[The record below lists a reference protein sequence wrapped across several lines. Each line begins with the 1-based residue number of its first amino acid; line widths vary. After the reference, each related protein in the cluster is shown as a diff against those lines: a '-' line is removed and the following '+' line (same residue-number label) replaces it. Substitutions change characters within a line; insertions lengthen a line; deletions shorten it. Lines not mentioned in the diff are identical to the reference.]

1 MRAVLDGLRL
11 TGAVFLRAEYTEN
24 WAYESLPVEDVAS
37 ALVPDARRVTLFH
50 VVASGRCWVEVD
62 SGERHWAS
70 AGDVIVLPYGDS
82 HRMGGLNDAELVSAA
97 SLRHAAAVVG
107 DAGDPLRRG
116 RRRHRRRLRLPHLRR
131 PALRPGAA
139 RAASGVRGQPD
150 HADGQAFVRAN
161 IDYALQQTSLVGDDK
176 VEVSTEVPRLLLT
189 EILRIHLA
197 SAPASQSGWLL
208 ALRDPVLAPAL
219 AALHAD
225 PGRKWTV
232 AELARASLVSASS
245 LDQRF
250 RDVLG
255 MPPIRYLTVWRMHTA
270 RSLLSSTELAVAGG
284 GAPGRLRLRGGV
296 QPGLQ
301 ARPRRLAEPVAGRDE
316 RRGLSAGLSRRRGGP
331 GRPPRPDRCPS
342 ARCFSAYSCAACRAA
357 CSTPSPLTTL
367 PARPAGLDDAE
378 GLELAVGARDGVG
391 GQAEIAGEPAYGR
404 QLRARAQLARL
415 DLGADL
421 LAHLLVRR
429 DGGRVVDGDHGLPDT
444 LHRDRSA
451 VSVCHSVR

>member
-37 ALVPDARRVTLFH
+37 ALVPEARRVTLFH

-97 SLRHAAAVVG
+97 TFVTPPPWSEMPVIRYGEGG
-107 DAGDPLRRG
+107 DATDVVCGYLTSDDPLFDPG
-116 RRRHRRRLRLPHLRR
+116 LRALP
-131 PALRPGAA
+131 PVFVVSPTTPTA
-139 RAASGVRGQPD
+139 
-150 HADGQAFVRAN
+150 QAFVRAN
-161 IDYALQQTSLVGDDK
+161 IDYALQQTSLVGENR

-208 ALRDPVLAPAL
+208 ALRDPILAPAL

-225 PGRKWTV
+225 AGRKWTV
-232 AELARASLVSASS
+232 ADLARASLVSASS

-270 RSLLSSTELAVAGG
+270 RSLLSSTELAVAGVARRVG
-284 GAPGRLRLRGGV
+284 YDSEEAFSRAFKRSHGV
-296 QPGLQ
+296 SP
-301 ARPRRLAEPVAGRDE
+301 
-316 RRGLSAGLSRRRGGP
+316 SRW
-331 GRPPRPDRCPS
+331 
-342 ARCFSAYSCAACRAA
+342 RAA
-357 CSTPSPLTTL
+357 TN
-367 PARPAGLDDAE
+367 A
-378 GLELAVGARDGVG
+378 AV
-391 GQAEIAGEPAYGR
+391 
-404 QLRARAQLARL
+404 
-415 DLGADL
+415 
-421 LAHLLVRR
+421 
-429 DGGRVVDGDHGLPDT
+429 
-444 LHRDRSA
+444 
-451 VSVCHSVR
+451 

>member
-97 SLRHAAAVVG
+97 TFVTPPPWSEMPVIRYGEGG
-107 DAGDPLRRG
+107 DATDVVCGYLTSDDPLFDP
-116 RRRHRRRLRLPHLRR
+116 RLRALP
-131 PALRPGAA
+131 PVFVVSPTTPTA
-139 RAASGVRGQPD
+139 
-150 HADGQAFVRAN
+150 QAFVRAN
-161 IDYALQQTSLVGDDK
+161 IDYALQQTALVGENK

-208 ALRDPVLAPAL
+208 ALRDPILAPAL

-225 PGRKWTV
+225 AGRKWTV
-232 AELARASLVSASS
+232 AELARSSLVSASS

-270 RSLLSSTELAVAGG
+270 RSLLSSTELSIAAVARRVGYDSEE
-284 GAPGRLRLRGGV
+284 AFSRAFKRVHGV
-296 QPGLQ
+296 SPS
-301 ARPRRLAEPVAGRDE
+301 RWRVAT
-316 RRGLSAGLSRRRGGP
+316 S
-331 GRPPRPDRCPS
+331 
-342 ARCFSAYSCAACRAA
+342 
-357 CSTPSPLTTL
+357 
-367 PARPAGLDDAE
+367 
-378 GLELAVGARDGVG
+378 
-391 GQAEIAGEPAYGR
+391 
-404 QLRARAQLARL
+404 
-415 DLGADL
+415 
-421 LAHLLVRR
+421 
-429 DGGRVVDGDHGLPDT
+429 
-444 LHRDRSA
+444 SA
-451 VSVCHSVR
+451 V

>member
-97 SLRHAAAVVG
+97 TFVTPPPWSEMPVIRYGEGG
-107 DAGDPLRRG
+107 DATDVVCGYLTSDDPLFDPG
-116 RRRHRRRLRLPHLRR
+116 LRALP
-131 PALRPGAA
+131 PVFVVSPTTPTA
-139 RAASGVRGQPD
+139 
-150 HADGQAFVRAN
+150 QAFVRAN
-161 IDYALQQTSLVGDDK
+161 IDYALQQTALVGENK

-208 ALRDPVLAPAL
+208 ALRDPILAPAL

-225 PGRKWTV
+225 AGRKWTV
-232 AELARASLVSASS
+232 AELARSSLVSASS

-270 RSLLSSTELAVAGG
+270 RSLLSSTELSIAAVARRVGYDSEE
-284 GAPGRLRLRGGV
+284 AFSRAFKRVHGV
-296 QPGLQ
+296 SPS
-301 ARPRRLAEPVAGRDE
+301 RWRVAT
-316 RRGLSAGLSRRRGGP
+316 S
-331 GRPPRPDRCPS
+331 
-342 ARCFSAYSCAACRAA
+342 
-357 CSTPSPLTTL
+357 
-367 PARPAGLDDAE
+367 
-378 GLELAVGARDGVG
+378 
-391 GQAEIAGEPAYGR
+391 
-404 QLRARAQLARL
+404 
-415 DLGADL
+415 
-421 LAHLLVRR
+421 
-429 DGGRVVDGDHGLPDT
+429 
-444 LHRDRSA
+444 SA
-451 VSVCHSVR
+451 V

>member
-50 VVASGRCWVEVD
+50 VVASGRCWVEVE

-97 SLRHAAAVVG
+97 TFVTPPPWSEMPVIRYGEGG
-107 DAGDPLRRG
+107 DATDVVCGYLTSDDPLFDPG
-116 RRRHRRRLRLPHLRR
+116 LRALPPVFVVSPITLT
-131 PALRPGAA
+131 A
-139 RAASGVRGQPD
+139 
-150 HADGQAFVRAN
+150 QAFVRAN
-161 IDYALQQTSLVGDDK
+161 IDYALQQTALVGEHK

-189 EILRIHLA
+189 EILRLHLA

-208 ALRDPVLAPAL
+208 ALRDPILAPAL

-225 PGRKWTV
+225 AGRKWTV
-232 AELARASLVSASS
+232 AELARAALVSASS

-270 RSLLSSTELAVAGG
+270 RSLLSSTELAVATVARRVGYESEE
-284 GAPGRLRLRGGV
+284 AFSRAFKRVHGV
-296 QPGLQ
+296 SP
-301 ARPRRLAEPVAGRDE
+301 
-316 RRGLSAGLSRRRGGP
+316 SRW
-331 GRPPRPDRCPS
+331 
-342 ARCFSAYSCAACRAA
+342 RAA
-357 CSTPSPLTTL
+357 TSS
-367 PARPAGLDDAE
+367 
-378 GLELAVGARDGVG
+378 GV
-391 GQAEIAGEPAYGR
+391 
-404 QLRARAQLARL
+404 
-415 DLGADL
+415 
-421 LAHLLVRR
+421 
-429 DGGRVVDGDHGLPDT
+429 
-444 LHRDRSA
+444 
-451 VSVCHSVR
+451 